1 MVQYVLNRL
10 LGVVPTVLLL
20 LFFVVV
26 LIRLL
31 PGNAADILLAEQAGS
46 DGVTRDEI
54 ETRLGLDDSLPQA
67 YLDYAAGLFRGDL
80 GRSVWSQ
87 NSVASN
93 LVSKAGVTLE
103 LTFLSLLIGT
113 VLGIGGGVVA
123 AVWQNTLLDYG
134 LRSAFIVFLSVP
146 NFALATLVIVLP
158 VLWWNWSPP
167 LTYTPMSGGLWSH
180 VSQFFTPA
188 LILGTGLA
196 AVLMRL
202 TRTMMLEVL
211 RQDFVRTARAKGLN
225 GRVVVLRHALRNAL
239 IPVVSVLG
247 LNIAALLSGTVLI
260 ESIFGLPGIG
270 RELVSSLNV
279 RDYPMIQG
287 ITVVTGLGVI
297 FVNLLIDVSYGILD
311 PRIKL

>member
-1 MVQYVLNRL
+1 MNRL
-10 LGVVPTVLLL
+10 IGVVPTVLLL
-20 LFFVVV
+20 LLFVVV

-46 DGVTRDEI
+46 DGVTRAEV
-54 ETRLGLDDSLPQA
+54 EARLGLDDSLPKE
-67 YLDYAAGLFRGDL
+67 YGDYALGLLRGDL
-80 GRSVWSQ
+80 GKSVWSQ
-87 NSVASN
+87 RSVSSILSA
-93 LVSKAGVTLE
+93 KIGVTLE
-103 LTFLSLLIGT
+103 LTALSLFVGA
-113 VLGIGGGVVA
+113 VLGIGGGIIA

-134 LRSAFIVFLSVP
+134 LRSVFILFLSVP
-146 NFALATLVIVLP
+146 SFALATLVIVMP
-158 VLWWNWSPP
+158 VLWWGWSPP
-167 LTYTPMSGGLWSH
+167 LTYTPIGGGLWPH
-180 VSQFFTPA
+180 FSQFFTPA

-225 GRVVVLRHALRNAL
+225 GRGVILGHAMRNAL

-247 LNIAALLSGTVLI
+247 LNIATLLSGTVLI

-270 RELVSSLNV
+270 QELVSSLNV

-297 FVNLLIDVSYGILD
+297 LINLVVDVSYRILD